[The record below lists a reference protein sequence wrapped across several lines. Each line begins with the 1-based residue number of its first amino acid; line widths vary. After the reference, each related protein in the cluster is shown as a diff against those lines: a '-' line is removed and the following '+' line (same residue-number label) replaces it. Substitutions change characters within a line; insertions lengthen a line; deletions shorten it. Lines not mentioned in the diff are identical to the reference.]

1 MKKIYKNLLF
11 RVFCGI
17 VLGILVGKIAPEWFY
32 RILLTFKGI
41 FGNFLGFAIPLIIMG
56 LVMPSISALGK
67 SAGKMLL
74 VTVAI
79 AYSFTLFSGFST
91 YFVSDALFPSLL
103 EGQKMDDIGE
113 GILAL
118 PYFTVPMPPVM
129 DVMTALL
136 LSFVI
141 GIGLSIREHSVFVE
155 VIKEFGEVVSWLI
168 AKAIIPVLPY
178 YIMSIFAQIT
188 FEGKVVAVMGV
199 FFKLIGI
206 LFVMHVVLLLLQ
218 FAIAGSITKK
228 NPIKALMTMLPAY
241 ATALGTQSSAAT
253 IPITMRQAIQL
264 GVSERVAGFVIPLCA
279 TIHLSGST
287 MKITACAIALMLR
300 TFCGLYS
307 NAWHHYDSSSRST
320 RRRYHGFLRD
330 SLLNVRF
337 LRGTAGTDD
346 CPICSYG

>member
-1 MKKIYKNLLF
+1 
-11 RVFCGI
+11 
-17 VLGILVGKIAPEWFY
+17 
-32 RILLTFKGI
+32 
-41 FGNFLGFAIPLIIMG
+41 
-56 LVMPSISALGK
+56 
-67 SAGKMLL
+67 
-74 VTVAI
+74 
-79 AYSFTLFSGFST
+79 
-91 YFVSDALFPSLL
+91 
-103 EGQKMDDIGE
+103 
-113 GILAL
+113 
-118 PYFTVPMPPVM
+118 M

-287 MKITACAIALMLR
+287 MKITACAIALMLMEGMP
-300 TFCGLYS
+300 FDIELFAGFIPMLGIIMIAAPGVPGGAIMASLGILSSMLGFSEIQQGLMIALYV
-307 NAWHHYDSSSRST
+307 AMDS
-320 RRRYHGFLRD
+320 F
-330 SLLNVRF
+330 
-337 LRGTAGTDD
+337 GTACNVTGDGAVAL
-346 CPICSYG
+346 IVQKVIKE

>member
-1 MKKIYKNLLF
+1 
-11 RVFCGI
+11 
-17 VLGILVGKIAPEWFY
+17 
-32 RILLTFKGI
+32 
-41 FGNFLGFAIPLIIMG
+41 
-56 LVMPSISALGK
+56 
-67 SAGKMLL
+67 
-74 VTVAI
+74 
-79 AYSFTLFSGFST
+79 
-91 YFVSDALFPSLL
+91 
-103 EGQKMDDIGE
+103 MDDIVE

-287 MKITACAIALMLR
+287 MKITACAIALMLMEGMP
-300 TFCGLYS
+300 FDIELFAGFIPMLGIIMIAAPGVPGGAIMASLGILSSMLGFSEIQQGLMIALYV
-307 NAWHHYDSSSRST
+307 AMDS
-320 RRRYHGFLRD
+320 F
-330 SLLNVRF
+330 
-337 LRGTAGTDD
+337 GTACNVTGDGAVAL
-346 CPICSYG
+346 IVQKVIKE

>member
-178 YIMSIFAQIT
+178 YIIS
-188 FEGKVVAVMGV
+188 
-199 FFKLIGI
+199 
-206 LFVMHVVLLLLQ
+206 
-218 FAIAGSITKK
+218 
-228 NPIKALMTMLPAY
+228 
-241 ATALGTQSSAAT
+241 
-253 IPITMRQAIQL
+253 
-264 GVSERVAGFVIPLCA
+264 
-279 TIHLSGST
+279 
-287 MKITACAIALMLR
+287 
-300 TFCGLYS
+300 
-307 NAWHHYDSSSRST
+307 
-320 RRRYHGFLRD
+320 
-330 SLLNVRF
+330 
-337 LRGTAGTDD
+337 
-346 CPICSYG
+346 